1 SLEAGP
7 QCIDEGRV
15 SRHERRLHGH
25 RAKDRTIY
33 INGQK
38 IKKER
43 EAKIRAVE
51 RLKAARREFVRIS
64 DKQEEALH
72 TFLSDPET
80 QAIFDKKCPPG
91 TQHVSGHQKI
101 DLGMPS
107 PRKRNHTVFTYNEP
121 ADGKVTHNRRGR
133 QLFCVLSYLAA

>member
-1 SLEAGP
+1 MIVIALKRMPCTRCLYWGLSLTGLLYVSP
-7 QCIDEGRV
+7 QWQ
-15 SRHERRLHGH
+15 
-25 RAKDRTIY
+25 DRTIY

-51 RLKAARREFVRIS
+51 RRKAARREFVRIS
-64 DKQEEALH
+64 DKQGEALH

-91 TQHVSGHQKI
+91 THQRA
-101 DLGMPS
+101 LYEVCFFPS
-107 PRKRNHTVFTYNEP
+107 
-121 ADGKVTHNRRGR
+121 RRA
-133 QLFCVLSYLAA
+133 LKTSFFS